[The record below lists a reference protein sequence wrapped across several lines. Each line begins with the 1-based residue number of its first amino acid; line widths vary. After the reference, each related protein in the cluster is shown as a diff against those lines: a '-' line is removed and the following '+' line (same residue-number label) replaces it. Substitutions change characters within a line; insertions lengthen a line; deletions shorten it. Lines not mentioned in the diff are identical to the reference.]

1 MFSLGGCFPPS
12 SLAIDE
18 ASYSALSTTSLPAR
32 LQEYNLLFC
41 AISGNFGYWSQ
52 GRICWGEHYISRPFR
67 AGIRFGL
74 SRFRSPL
81 LAGSQL
87 ISLPAGTQ
95 MFPSPAFAFL
105 SERRDAL
112 RQSRQVIPHSE
123 IPGSKAACSSPG
135 LIAACHVLL
144 RHPSQVIHHTASLH
158 TDE

>member
-41 AISGNFGYWSQ
+41 AISGNFGYWSR
-52 GRICWGEHYISRPFR
+52 GRICWGEHYISQPFR
-67 AGIRFGL
+67 VGIRFGL

-81 LAGSQL
+81 IAGSHL

-95 MFPSPAFAFL
+95 MFPSPAFACL
-105 SERRDAL
+105 AAHRSAL
-112 RQSRQVIPHSE
+112 RQLWWIVLHSG
-123 IPGSKAACSSPG
+123 ISGSWIACISPEP
-135 LIAACHVLL
+135 IAACHALR
-144 RHPSQVIHHTASLH
+144 RHPSQAIHYLA
-158 TDE
+158 